1 MKKKIIEI
9 TSAAAKLIDI
19 VKEMQKKNEKKN
31 SKNHTENWLLWTMLL
46 WFADKTL
53 HFIQVTLLN
62 SNKVAIVFCGDA
74 KKIALKKNIA
84 NQGRDNY
91 VALFLLFIFRTC
103 INYTWRWLWI
113 YSGGFFLFVKVK
125 TNQVECDMLIWIVLQ
140 AKNNFRRADKENAA
154 IFSRYYDRFWHKLF
168 DYVKRA
174 A

>member
-1 MKKKIIEI
+1 MIDSKIRYGKKCPLKHSQNNEKKIIEI

-19 VKEMQKKNEKKN
+19 VKAMQKKKKKKNEKKN
-31 SKNHTENWLLWTMLL
+31 SKNYTENWLLWTMLL

-74 KKIALKKNIA
+74 KKIALKKNRA

-103 INYTWRWLWI
+103 INYT
-113 YSGGFFLFVKVK
+113 
-125 TNQVECDMLIWIVLQ
+125 
-140 AKNNFRRADKENAA
+140 
-154 IFSRYYDRFWHKLF
+154 
-168 DYVKRA
+168 
-174 A
+174 

>member
-19 VKEMQKKNEKKN
+19 VKAMQKKNEKKN

-74 KKIALKKNIA
+74 KKN
-84 NQGRDNY
+84 R
-91 VALFLLFIFRTC
+91 
-103 INYTWRWLWI
+103 
-113 YSGGFFLFVKVK
+113 
-125 TNQVECDMLIWIVLQ
+125 
-140 AKNNFRRADKENAA
+140 AKEKHR
-154 IFSRYYDRFWHKLF
+154 
-168 DYVKRA
+168 
-174 A
+174 